1 MTRGSFSIEAMLV
14 ARTVPETLKDGST
27 TICSIWL
34 CPPLAHDCL
43 LRVYPLRLEH
53 KIKAWDVC
61 RLFLT
66 RSERDSREYTYK
78 LAAAPVLIRHGN
90 RQEVRPLV
98 EQLAGINGGV
108 TVKRLDDQRKS
119 MGVIAP
125 DLYKYVVK
133 RVRGEQRPGL
143 IFEDADGSHNLQ
155 IKEWGVHRL
164 LSRPQ
169 YGVDDVER
177 ALHIDV
183 PSAERRQYLVVGNL
197 RDHRK
202 TWVIVHVL
210 GYSIGQTALLPAPVP
225 DARRVAIFERDE
237 CCQGCGTDEDLSIDH
252 RIPRSR
258 GGSDEG
264 DNLWVLCRSC
274 NSSKGDQTDEEW
286 LSKPL
291 VGQATLRDETA
302 S

>member
-155 IKEWGVHRL
+155 IKEWGRRRRAGAAHRRAISRASSVPGRGQPARPPQDLGDRSRARL
-164 LSRPQ
+164 LDRADSPVASARP
-169 YGVDDVER
+169 
-177 ALHIDV
+177 
-183 PSAERRQYLVVGNL
+183 RRSP
-197 RDHRK
+197 RRHFR
-202 TWVIVHVL
+202 
-210 GYSIGQTALLPAPVP
+210 
-225 DARRVAIFERDE
+225 ARRVLPGVRD
-237 CCQGCGTDEDLSIDH
+237 
-252 RIPRSR
+252 RR
-258 GGSDEG
+258 GPVDRPPDS
-264 DNLWVLCRSC
+264 
-274 NSSKGDQTDEEW
+274 
-286 LSKPL
+286 
-291 VGQATLRDETA
+291 A
-302 S
+302 